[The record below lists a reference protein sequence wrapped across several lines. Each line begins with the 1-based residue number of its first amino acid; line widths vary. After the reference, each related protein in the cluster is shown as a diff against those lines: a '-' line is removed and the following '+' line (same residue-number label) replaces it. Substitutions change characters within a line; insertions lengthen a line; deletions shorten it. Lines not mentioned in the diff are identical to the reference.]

1 MRQYRYRP
9 LEPGI
14 GHIRLLRIEK
24 PQENDQPPVLHLR
37 HARLEDEAFNALSY
51 AWGAESPTHEI
62 VIRDGNQQRT
72 LSVRQNL
79 YEFLKIAP
87 TIAEDWSSQW
97 IWIDQICINQENTKE
112 RNHQVAQMGALY
124 STAQTT
130 ILWPGRLDVSGDYD
144 LECHEQELS
153 SPLIPPEHMET
164 IVAKH
169 DPQRLISTD
178 NRGDPQGLR
187 RLLGTLT
194 GATLMRLM
202 LQRYWRRLWVT
213 QEIVLAAHVRIIIAD
228 STHALEDWDS
238 ALKVFWLSELPAIQY
253 LRGNDFLHLELLK
266 IRVTMGHYMLM
277 RSGIRKDQKIAQV
290 EKYVRYATWETIL
303 GLNWQTECTTQH
315 DRVYALMGLLPKSLH
330 VDPDYDIPLS
340 QLLKAILEKQ
350 MTYLA
355 RSLSSGHPIV
365 GGVDYNPGLILA
377 YWFGFINLDPIE
389 LQRYYRVSYP
399 DIVRCYDE
407 GWKADSTVRTNIE
420 RNVRL
425 VLEDLGIPIP
435 SDLTLDQID
444 PT

>member
-1 MRQYRYRP
+1 
-9 LEPGI
+9 
-14 GHIRLLRIEK
+14 
-24 PQENDQPPVLHLR
+24 
-37 HARLEDEAFNALSY
+37 
-51 AWGAESPTHEI
+51 
-62 VIRDGNQQRT
+62 
-72 LSVRQNL
+72 
-79 YEFLKIAP
+79 
-87 TIAEDWSSQW
+87 
-97 IWIDQICINQENTKE
+97 
-112 RNHQVAQMGALY
+112 
-124 STAQTT
+124 
-130 ILWPGRLDVSGDYD
+130 
-144 LECHEQELS
+144 
-153 SPLIPPEHMET
+153 
-164 IVAKH
+164 
-169 DPQRLISTD
+169 
-178 NRGDPQGLR
+178 
-187 RLLGTLT
+187 
-194 GATLMRLM
+194 
-202 LQRYWRRLWVT
+202 
-213 QEIVLAAHVRIIIAD
+213 
-228 STHALEDWDS
+228 
-238 ALKVFWLSELPAIQY
+238 
-253 LRGNDFLHLELLK
+253 
-266 IRVTMGHYMLM
+266 M

-330 VDPDYDIPLS
+330 VDPDYDIPLR